1 MKKSNRK
8 QELLQTIGN
17 NVKSLRLAKGNDTRA
32 ISRKNRPLC

>member
-17 NVKSLRLAKGNDTRA
+17 NVKSLRLAKGMTQE
-32 ISRKNRPLC
+32 